1 MHSNRLKGFQKYKQY
16 AQTDSMPMSTEP
28 SEKDL
33 LLRRLPSFSLSLA
46 VHVLLLLGLA
56 TVTWYAPE
64 KKPRDIDTA
73 AIIALQ
79 GLQAD
84 QLQFQGTDELDSFE
98 AQDHMVYPLDEI
110 DYRPVLPE
118 MKFLPEP
125 TIKQTLDLVGV
136 ESTGR
141 EWLEPSSGRQPL
153 YTGEEKLTGSFTR
166 HIQVLREG
174 GLDIVFVFDSTSSMA
189 EVMRQVK
196 YKIEN
201 LIGVFK
207 QLVPTSRVGLVTY
220 RDSDESFVTRSHPLS
235 FGTMSLNNFLR
246 QINAEGG
253 GDYQEAIDEGL
264 RVAIQ
269 EMNWRPKAKKIIVL
283 IGDAPPHT
291 EKVIACTRLVVHFRQ
306 QMNGMASA
314 LDTSIDT
321 FKPSTQFAAEYQATD
336 RVLPDFRL
344 IADLGGGE
352 AARLTDVER
361 VIRQLVVMVFGSRW
375 EVCLD
380 EFMKNL

>member
-1 MHSNRLKGFQKYKQY
+1 
-16 AQTDSMPMSTEP
+16 MSAER

-33 LLRRLPSFSLSLA
+33 VLRRLPSFSLSLV

-64 KKPRDIDTA
+64 KKPRDINIA
-73 AIIALQ
+73 ATIVLQ
-79 GLQAD
+79 GLQD
-84 QLQFQGTDELDSFE
+84 DRMRFQGTEKLDSFK
-98 AQDHMVYPLDEI
+98 AQDRMVYPLDEI

-118 MKFLPEP
+118 LKFLPEP
-125 TIKQTLDLVGV
+125 NIKHTLELVGI
-136 ESTGR
+136 ESTSR
-141 EWLEPSSGRQPL
+141 EWLETSSGRQPL

-201 LIGVFK
+201 LITVFK

-220 RDSDESFVTRSHPLS
+220 RDSSEAFVTRSHPLS
-235 FGTMSLNNFLR
+235 YGTISLNNFLR

-283 IGDAPPHT
+283 MGDAPPHAET
-291 EKVIACTRLVVHFRQ
+291 IMECTRLVVQFHQ
-306 QMNGMASA
+306 QMNGMVSA
-314 LDTSIDT
+314 LDTTPDT
-321 FKPSTQFAAEYQATD
+321 FKPSAQFAAEYNASD
-336 RVLPDFRL
+336 RVLPDFRM

-380 EFMKNL
+380 EFMKNLY

>member
-1 MHSNRLKGFQKYKQY
+1 
-16 AQTDSMPMSTEP
+16 MSTEQ

-33 LLRRLPSFSLSLA
+33 ILRRLPSFSLSLV

-98 AQDHMVYPLDEI
+98 TQDQMVYPLDEI

-220 RDSDESFVTRSHPLS
+220 RDSDEAFVTRSHPLS

-264 RVAIQ
+264 RIAIQ

-291 EKVIACTRLVVHFRQ
+291 EKVVACTRLVVHFRQ
-306 QMNGMASA
+306 QMNGMVSA
-314 LDTSIDT
+314 LDTSIET
-321 FKPSTQFAAEYQATD
+321 FKPSAQFAAEYNATD

-344 IADLGGGE
+344 ISDLGGGE

>member
-1 MHSNRLKGFQKYKQY
+1 MNGSQ
-16 AQTDSMPMSTEP
+16 
-28 SEKDL
+28 SEKEL
-33 LLRRLPSFSLSLA
+33 ILRRLPSFSLSLA
-46 VHVLLLLGLA
+46 VHILLLLGLA

-64 KKPRDIDTA
+64 EEPLKKDTA

-79 GLQAD
+79 GLQTD
-84 QLQFQGTDELDSFE
+84 QMKFQGTEKLDSFE
-98 AQDHMVYPLDEI
+98 TQDQMVYPLDEV

-118 MKFLPEP
+118 MNFLPEAN
-125 TIKQTLDLVGV
+125 IKHPLDLVGV
-136 ESTGR
+136 ESTSN

-189 EVMRQVK
+189 QVIRQVK

-201 LIGVFK
+201 LIYVFK

-220 RDSDESFVTRSHPLS
+220 RDSNEAFVTRSHPLS
-235 FGTMSLNNFLR
+235 HGTISLNNFLR

-264 RVAIQ
+264 KVAIQ

-283 IGDAPPHT
+283 MGDAPPHT
-291 EKVIACTRLVVHFRQ
+291 ETIKECTDRVVMFRR
-306 QMNGMASA
+306 QMNGMVSA
-314 LDTSIDT
+314 LDTTPDT
-321 FKPSTQFAAEYQATD
+321 FKPSAQFAAEYNASD
-336 RVLPDFRL
+336 RVMPDFRM

-352 AARLTDVER
+352 AARLSDIER
-361 VIRQLVVMVFGSRW
+361 LIRQMVVMVFGSRW

>member
-1 MHSNRLKGFQKYKQY
+1 
-16 AQTDSMPMSTEP
+16 
-28 SEKDL
+28 
-33 LLRRLPSFSLSLA
+33 
-46 VHVLLLLGLA
+46 VLLLLGLA

-64 KKPRDIDTA
+64 KKPPNINNA
-73 AIIALQ
+73 ATIVLQ
-79 GLQAD
+79 GLKAD
-84 QLQFQGTDELDSFE
+84 QMRFQGTEKLDSFE
-98 AQDHMVYPLDEI
+98 TQDNMVYPLDEI

-118 MKFLPEP
+118 MEFLPEAH
-125 TIKQTLDLVGV
+125 IKHPLDLVGI
-136 ESTGR
+136 ESTSS
-141 EWLEPSSGRQPL
+141 EWLETSSGRQPL

-201 LIGVFK
+201 LIYVFK

-220 RDSDESFVTRSHPLS
+220 RDSDEAFLTRSHPLS

-246 QINAEGG
+246 QIRAEGG

-264 RVAIQ
+264 RVAIKK
-269 EMNWRPKAKKIIVL
+269 MNWRPKAKKIIVL
-283 IGDAPPHT
+283 IGDAPPHAET
-291 EKVIACTRLVVHFRQ
+291 IQDCTQQVVAFRQ
-306 QMNGMASA
+306 QMNGMVST
-314 LDTSIDT
+314 LDTTIDT
-321 FKPSTQFAAEYQATD
+321 FKPSTQFAAEYNASD

-344 IADLGGGE
+344 LADLGGGE
-352 AARLTDVER
+352 AARLSDVELL
-361 VIRQLVVMVFGSRW
+361 IRQMVVMVFGSRW

>member
-1 MHSNRLKGFQKYKQY
+1 
-16 AQTDSMPMSTEP
+16 MSTEQ

-64 KKPRDIDTA
+64 KKPQNIDTA

-153 YTGEEKLTGSFTR
+153 
-166 HIQVLREG
+166 
-174 GLDIVFVFDSTSSMA
+174 
-189 EVMRQVK
+189 
-196 YKIEN
+196 
-201 LIGVFK
+201 
-207 QLVPTSRVGLVTY
+207 
-220 RDSDESFVTRSHPLS
+220 
-235 FGTMSLNNFLR
+235 
-246 QINAEGG
+246 
-253 GDYQEAIDEGL
+253 
-264 RVAIQ
+264 
-269 EMNWRPKAKKIIVL
+269 
-283 IGDAPPHT
+283 
-291 EKVIACTRLVVHFRQ
+291 
-306 QMNGMASA
+306 
-314 LDTSIDT
+314 
-321 FKPSTQFAAEYQATD
+321 
-336 RVLPDFRL
+336 
-344 IADLGGGE
+344 
-352 AARLTDVER
+352 
-361 VIRQLVVMVFGSRW
+361 
-375 EVCLD
+375 
-380 EFMKNL
+380 

>member
-1 MHSNRLKGFQKYKQY
+1 
-16 AQTDSMPMSTEP
+16 MSIEQ
-28 SEKDL
+28 SEKEL
-33 LLRRLPSFSLSLA
+33 ILRRLPAFSLSLV
-46 VHVLLLLGLA
+46 VHILLLLGLA

-98 AQDHMVYPLDEI
+98 AQDHMVYPLDEV

-118 MKFLPEP
+118 MKFLPEA
-125 TIKQTLDLVGV
+125 TIKHPLDLVGI
-136 ESTGR
+136 ESTSR
-141 EWLEPSSGRQPL
+141 EWLETSSGRQPL

-189 EVMRQVK
+189 QVIRQVK

-201 LIGVFK
+201 LITVFK

-220 RDSDESFVTRSHPLS
+220 RDSNEAFVTRSHPLS
-235 FGTMSLNNFLR
+235 HGTISLNNFLR

-269 EMNWRPKAKKIIVL
+269 DMNWRPKAKKIIVL
-283 IGDAPPHT
+283 MGDAPPHAET
-291 EKVIACTRLVVHFRQ
+291 VKACTSRVVKFRQ
-306 QMNGMASA
+306 QMNGMVSA
-314 LDTSIDT
+314 LDTTPDT
-321 FKPSTQFAAEYQATD
+321 FKPSAQFAAEYNASD
-336 RVLPDFRL
+336 RVMPDFRL

-352 AARLTDVER
+352 AARLSDVELL
-361 VIRQLVVMVFGSRW
+361 IRQMVVMVFGSRW
-375 EVCLD
+375 EICLD